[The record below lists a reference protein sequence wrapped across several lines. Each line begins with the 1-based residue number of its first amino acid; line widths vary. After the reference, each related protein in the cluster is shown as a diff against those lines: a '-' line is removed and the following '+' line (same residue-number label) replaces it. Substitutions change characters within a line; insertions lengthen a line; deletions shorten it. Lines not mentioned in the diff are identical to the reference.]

1 MVKIQKRTFLS
12 KVVAPNLLWANN
24 YFFQNLQ
31 KRSKLAKMQKTKKP
45 I

>member
-1 MVKIQKRTFLS
+1 MPKIQKRTFFGLD
-12 KVVAPNLLWANN
+12 VAPKLLWANN

-31 KRSKLAKMQKTKKP
+31 KRSKLANTQKSKKP